1 MGKWRSEPSARPKVH
16 ANLGTRLK
24 FDLTDLRL
32 LLHIVEAGSI
42 TAGAERAHLS
52 LAAASERMRGMEANL
67 GLPLLLRSHRGVRP
81 SAAGDTVV
89 HHARLVFQQ
98 LARLE
103 AELGDH
109 AGGLQGTV
117 RLLCNTAALSEYLP
131 DALARFMVRHPGV
144 DLDIEERTSADVAKG
159 VRDGSADIG
168 IAADTVDLSGLE
180 TFPFCTDRL
189 VAVATPAL
197 ARQLAGEGSTP
208 VAFAS
213 LLSMDHIGLAGD
225 SALSRYL
232 AQQAASSGRVLR
244 TRARVR
250 SFDAICR
257 MVGAGIGVGIVPQAA
272 ALRCA
277 ESTHIVALTLSDPW
291 AQRQLALCVRNLDEL
306 PQPGRQLVAMLQA

>member
-1 MGKWRSEPSARPKVH
+1 V
-16 ANLGTRLK
+16 
-24 FDLTDLRL
+24 
-32 LLHIVEAGSI
+32 VEAGSI

-52 LAAASERMRGMEANL
+52 LAAASERIRGMEEAL
-67 GLPLLLRSHRGVRP
+67 GLALLVRSHRGVRT

-98 LARLE
+98 LARME

-109 AGGLQGTV
+109 AGGLKGTI

-131 DALARFMVRHPGV
+131 EALARFMGRHPGV
-144 DLDIEERTSADVAKG
+144 DIDIEERTSAAVVKG
-159 VRDGSADIG
+159 VRDGAADIG
-168 IAADTVDLSGLE
+168 IAADAVDLSGLV

-189 VAVATPAL
+189 VAVAAP
-197 ARQLAGEGSTP
+197 RQLPGDGGA
-208 VAFAS
+208 VAFAD
-213 LLSMDHIGLAGD
+213 LLALDHIGLAGD

-232 AQQAASSGRVLR
+232 AQQAASSGRTVR

-257 MVGAGIGVGIVPQAA
+257 MVETGIGVGIVPEAA

-277 ESTHIVALTLSDPW
+277 ASMNLVMVPLSDAW
-291 AQRQLALCVRNLDEL
+291 ALRQLALCVRDIDAL
-306 PQPGRQLVAMLQA
+306 PQPARQLVDVLKTV

>member
-1 MGKWRSEPSARPKVH
+1 
-16 ANLGTRLK
+16 LK

-52 LAAASERMRGMEANL
+52 LAAASERIRGMETNL

-98 LARLE
+98 LARLD

-109 AGGLQGTV
+109 AGGLQGTI

-131 DALARFMVRHPGV
+131 HALARFMARHAGV
-144 DLDIEERTSADVAKG
+144 DIDIEERTSADVVKG
-159 VRDGSADIG
+159 VRAGSADIG

-189 VAVATPAL
+189 VAVATPAQ
-197 ARQLAGEGSTP
+197 ARQWMEKGGST
-208 VAFAS
+208 VAFAD
-213 LLSMDHIGLAGD
+213 LLALDHIGLAGD

-250 SFDAICR
+250 SFDAVCR
-257 MVGAGIGVGIVPQAA
+257 MVETGIGIGIVPQAA

-277 ESTHIVALTLSDPW
+277 ETMDIATLPLVDPW
-291 AQRQLALCVRNLDEL
+291 ALRHLSLCVRRLDDL
-306 PQPGRQLVAMLQA
+306 PQPARQLIATLQA

>member
-1 MGKWRSEPSARPKVH
+1 LW
-16 ANLGTRLK
+16 GTRLK

-42 TAGAERAHLS
+42 TAGAGRAHLS
-52 LAAASERMRGMEANL
+52 LAAASERMRAMEANL
-67 GLPLLLRSHRGVRP
+67 GLPLLVRSHRGVLP
-81 SAAGDTVV
+81 SAAGNTVV

-98 LARLE
+98 LARLD

-109 AGGLQGTV
+109 AGGLQGTI
-117 RLLCNTAALSEYLP
+117 RLLCNTAALSEHLP
-131 DALARFMVRHPGV
+131 DFLARFMARHAGV
-144 DLDIEERTSADVAKG
+144 DLDIEERTSADVTKG

-189 VAVATPAL
+189 VAVAAPAL
-197 ARQLAGEGSTP
+197 ARQLGGEGGTP

-213 LLSMDHIGLAGD
+213 LLAVDHIGLAGA

-257 MVGAGIGVGIVPQAA
+257 MVATGIGIGIVPQAA
-272 ALRCA
+272 AERCA
-277 ESTHIVALTLSDPW
+277 ESTRIVALALSDPW
-291 AQRQLALCVRNLDEL
+291 ALRHLSLCVRRFDDL
-306 PQPGRQLVAMLQA
+306 PQPARQLVAMLQSAANQPA

>member
-1 MGKWRSEPSARPKVH
+1 MKC
-16 ANLGTRLK
+16 
-24 FDLTDLRL
+24 DLTDLRL
-32 LLHIVEAGSI
+32 LLHVVEAGSI

-52 LAAASERMRGMEANL
+52 LASASERVRNMEANL

-81 SAAGDTVV
+81 SAAGETVV

-98 LARLE
+98 LARLD

-109 AGGLQGTV
+109 AGGLKGTI
-117 RLLCNTAALSEYLP
+117 RLLCNTAALSEHLP
-131 DALARFMVRHPGV
+131 QSLARFMARHAGV
-144 DLDIEERTSADVAKG
+144 DIDIEERTSAEVAKG

-168 IAADTVDLSGLE
+168 IVADTVDLSGLE

-189 VAVATPAL
+189 VAVATPAQ
-197 ARQLAGEGSTP
+197 ARQLMGNATGL
-208 VAFAS
+208 VAFVN
-213 LLSMDHIGLAGD
+213 LLAADHIGLAGD

-257 MVGAGIGVGIVPQAA
+257 MVETGIGIGIVPQAA

-277 ESTHIVALTLSDPW
+277 ESMQIVALALADPW
-291 AQRQLALCVRNLDEL
+291 ALRQLAICVRRFDDL
-306 PQPGRQLVAMLQA
+306 PQPARQLIAMLRA

>member
-1 MGKWRSEPSARPKVH
+1 M
-16 ANLGTRLK
+16 K
-24 FDLTDLRL
+24 FDLTDMQL
-32 LLHIVEAGSI
+32 LLHVVEAGSI
-42 TAGAERAHLS
+42 TAGAQRAHLS
-52 LAAASERMRGMEANL
+52 LAAASERLRGMETAL

-81 SAAGDTVV
+81 SAAGETVM

-98 LARLE
+98 LARLD

-109 AGGLQGTV
+109 AGGMQGTI

-131 DALARFMVRHPGV
+131 AALARFMARHAGV
-144 DLDIEERTSADVAKG
+144 DIAIEERTSADVVKG

-189 VAVATPAL
+189 VAVATPAQ
-197 ARQLAGEGSTP
+197 ARTLGKGTGT
-208 VAFAS
+208 VAFAE
-213 LLSMDHIGLAGD
+213 LLAADHIGLAAD

-232 AQQAASSGRVLR
+232 AQQAAGSGRVVR

-250 SFDAICR
+250 SFDAICK
-257 MVGAGIGVGIVPQAA
+257 MVETGIGVGIVPQAA

-277 ESTHIVALTLSDPW
+277 ESMNIVALTLAEPW
-291 AQRQLALCVRNLDEL
+291 ALRELFLCVRRLGDL
-306 PQPGRQLVAMLQA
+306 PQPARQLVEVLRT